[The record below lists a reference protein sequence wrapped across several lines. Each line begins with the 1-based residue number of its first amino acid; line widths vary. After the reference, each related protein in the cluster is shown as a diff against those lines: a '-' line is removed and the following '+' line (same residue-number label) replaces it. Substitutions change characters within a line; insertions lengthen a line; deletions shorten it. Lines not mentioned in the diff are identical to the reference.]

1 MVRFLVM
8 CSDIA
13 VFARSKRFSQNGSFC
28 ENSLL
33 LVLYTVCPSGRAAI
47 RAGGKKYM
55 NIGLHGGTK
64 NRRGNVVAF
73 WVQRHFFA
81 GRKEEPER
89 EYPLAGGKRILPG

>member
-64 NRRGNVVAF
+64 NRRGKVVAF
-73 WVQRHFFA
+73 CVQRLSLWDFLKFGVH
-81 GRKEEPER
+81 RSNE
-89 EYPLAGGKRILPG
+89 INDS